1 MRTLTFLLT
10 LLMATALQ
18 AQPLLDEASST
29 LQPALQQLGRRL
41 LRHKTGSIVAI
52 QPATGRVL
60 CLVTHSPE
68 GEKPALALATPY
80 PPASTMKT
88 AEALM
93 LYSEG
98 LIDDET
104 TVACHGALRTGNI
117 RVHCHSHASP
127 LRLTNALAYSC
138 NTSEYTD
145 LGVNEPA
152 LANTMSTDGSVIGG
166 YAWDESTYMQHPIYL
181 KDGVKYDL
189 PMPTST
195 WLGYEANGFG
205 LTGANADGSM
215 FLGYVQDD
223 FAAYPICVWVLNQ
236 DGKTYSVIPVSK
248 RFYDSSIELSGPQPM
263 DYFNGA
269 FMSANGRWVAL
280 SVHNKNNTEQS
291 YTLARYDVLN
301 DALEYISCPEATQ
314 TLAYYATA
322 ISDDGT
328 MIGYIN
334 DEMSNARTGVIC
346 LAGDTVAHRLS
357 EAFPQVPELAQLDV
371 NELNTPCCITPDG
384 RYITGFGYV
393 DLDDENLCFG
403 TYWIDTKT
411 TDAVDKVSE
420 AAPATKVVGS
430 YGVDGK
436 VKRIAAPK
444 GLRLD
449 KFANG
454 KVKKVVVK

>member
-10 LLMATALQ
+10 LLMASALQ

-80 PPASTMKT
+80 PPGSTMKT

-98 LIDDET
+98 IIDDET
-104 TVACHGALRTGNI
+104 TVACQGALRTGNI
-117 RVHCHSHASP
+117 RVRCHSHASP

-138 NTSEYTD
+138 NTWF
-145 LGVNEPA
+145 L
-152 LANTMSTDGSVIGG
+152 STFLRMMGDRDR
-166 YAWDESTYMQHPIYL
+166 YET
-181 KDGVKYDL
+181 KDSAI
-189 PMPTST
+189 T
-195 WLGYEANGFG
+195 
-205 LTGANADGSM
+205 
-215 FLGYVQDD
+215 
-223 FAAYPICVWVLNQ
+223 VWN
-236 DGKTYSVIPVSK
+236 

-357 EAFPQVPELAQLDV
+357 EAFPEVPELAQLDV

-436 VKRIAAPK
+436 AKRIAAPK

-449 KFANG
+449 KLANG

>member
-60 CLVTHSPE
+60 CLVTHSTE

-80 PPASTMKT
+80 PPGSTMKT

-98 LIDDET
+98 IIDDET
-104 TVACHGALRTGNI
+104 TVACQGALRTGNI
-117 RVHCHSHASP
+117 RVRCHSHASP

-138 NTSEYTD
+138 NTWFLSTFLRMMGDRDRYETKDSAITVWNRYMRSMG
-145 LGVNEPA
+145 LGRPTGIDMEGEKGGL
-152 LANTMSTDGSVIGG
+152 LAN
-166 YAWDESTYMQHPIYL
+166 AHYL
-181 KDGVKYDL
+181 
-189 PMPTST
+189 
-195 WLGYEANGFG
+195 N
-205 LTGANADGSM
+205 
-215 FLGYVQDD
+215 
-223 FAAYPICVWVLNQ
+223 
-236 DGKTYSVIPVSK
+236 
-248 RFYDSSIELSGPQPM
+248 R
-263 DYFNGA
+263 
-269 FMSANGRWVAL
+269 
-280 SVHNKNNTEQS
+280 
-291 YTLARYDVLN
+291 RY
-301 DALEYISCPEATQ
+301 
-314 TLAYYATA
+314 
-322 ISDDGT
+322 
-328 MIGYIN
+328 
-334 DEMSNARTGVIC
+334 
-346 LAGDTVAHRLS
+346 
-357 EAFPQVPELAQLDV
+357 
-371 NELNTPCCITPDG
+371 DG

-436 VKRIAAPK
+436 AKRIAAPK

>member
-138 NTSEYTD
+138 NTWFLSTFLRMMGDRDRYETKDSAITVWNRYMRSMG
-145 LGVNEPA
+145 LGGPTGIDMEGEKGRSAGQCPLSQPPLRRPLERPDRHVDRDGAGRRHRHAPPA
-152 LANTMSTDGSVIGG
+152 LRPGFLHRQPWLVVPSPSPRLRPRPSALRALRHAPFHQG
-166 YAWDESTYMQHPIYL
+166 HPCRLCRRHPGHAPGRPPRY
-181 KDGVKYDL
+181 
-189 PMPTST
+189 
-195 WLGYEANGFG
+195 
-205 LTGANADGSM
+205 ADGRRRPPPTPSVARPARPRPRAATIPPSSDSPPWTILPSPSASISSM
-215 FLGYVQDD
+215 
-223 FAAYPICVWVLNQ
+223 AVLVPTRQ
-236 DGKTYSVIPVSK
+236 RPSPP
-248 RFYDSSIELSGPQPM
+248 SSSSSTSRAIFPPPP
-263 DYFNGA
+263 
-269 FMSANGRWVAL
+269 SAKPASWRPSPTDRNL
-280 SVHNKNNTEQS
+280 KIDN
-291 YTLARYDVLN
+291 
-301 DALEYISCPEATQ
+301 
-314 TLAYYATA
+314 
-322 ISDDGT
+322 
-328 MIGYIN
+328 
-334 DEMSNARTGVIC
+334 
-346 LAGDTVAHRLS
+346 
-357 EAFPQVPELAQLDV
+357 
-371 NELNTPCCITPDG
+371 CIII
-384 RYITGFGYV
+384 RYIFVNSLVEARLYRRV
-393 DLDDENLCFG
+393 ACFY
-403 TYWIDTKT
+403 TSVNTL
-411 TDAVDKVSE
+411 E
-420 AAPATKVVGS
+420 
-430 YGVDGK
+430 
-436 VKRIAAPK
+436 
-444 GLRLD
+444 
-449 KFANG
+449 
-454 KVKKVVVK
+454 